1 MALNISELEGA
12 DDVGCVTPLDCCLYP
27 VRETSRMRDV
37 LEFFWGMVGSRPIE
51 WIAVACGI
59 LNVSLIIRRSIW
71 NYPFGFAVVTL
82 YFFIFWEYRLYSDAL
97 LQVYFFFI
105 QFYGLYVWLN
115 GRARDGRI
123 IVAPLGTGIFALYLG
138 GTAIVWLI
146 VASQMAAYTDAAAPY
161 WDAAVAALSITAQ
174 FLLSRRYLQSWY
186 LWIAVDVLAIGLF
199 YTRGLEPTAAL
210 YVVFLG
216 LAITGFFQWRRAAM
230 QPLTT

>member
-1 MALNISELEGA
+1 M
-12 DDVGCVTPLDCCLYP
+12 
-27 VRETSRMRDV
+27 

-51 WIAVACGI
+51 WMAVACGV
-59 LNVSLIIRRSIW
+59 LNVSLIIRRSLW

-97 LQVYFFFI
+97 LQVYFFFVQI
-105 QFYGLYVWLN
+105 YGVYVWLN
-115 GRARDGRI
+115 GRASDGRV
-123 IVAPLGTGIFALYLG
+123 IVVPLGFSVFMLHLG
-138 GTAIVWLI
+138 ATAITWLI
-146 VASQMAAYTDAAAPY
+146 VASLMSTYTDAAAPY

-174 FLLSRRYLQSWY
+174 FLMARRHLQSWY

-216 LAITGFFQWRRAAM
+216 LAITGFIQWHRAAVRE
-230 QPLTT
+230 LAA

>member
-1 MALNISELEGA
+1 M
-12 DDVGCVTPLDCCLYP
+12 
-27 VRETSRMRDV
+27 

-51 WIAVACGI
+51 WIAVVCGI

-71 NYPFGFAVVTL
+71 NYPFGFAVVML

-115 GRARDGRI
+115 GRAHDGRI
-123 IVAPLGTGIFALYLG
+123 IVAPLGTSIFMLYLG
-138 GTAIVWLI
+138 ATAIVWLT
-146 VASQMAAYTDAAAPY
+146 VASMMTAYTDAAAPL

-216 LAITGFFQWRRAAM
+216 LAITGFLQWRRAAM
-230 QPLTT
+230 QSLTT